1 MPKDAT
7 SGLPQPIFNEGNVT
21 PDPARFNTAHSS
33 DTRQYKEIEKLL
45 KTQVVGFDPSRVAP
59 DEVFQLE
66 SAFGPHGPEIVKR
79 IKTARKIIFHA
90 AGDTGASN
98 MKGSTGTRL
107 LSLIR

>member
-21 PDPARFNTAHSS
+21 PDPTRFKTAHPS

-59 DEVFQLE
+59 DDLFQLE
-66 SAFGPHGPEIVKR
+66 SAFGPHGPEVVKLSSTPPATLVLR
-79 IKTARKIIFHA
+79 TKE
-90 AGDTGASN
+90 
-98 MKGSTGTRL
+98 STGTRL
-107 LSLIR
+107 PWLIR